1 MYIGGYGINLSEID
15 DLTNKTDSLSK
26 KLLEHGVT
34 GFCPTIISI
43 KEGYE
48 KVSVTSP
55 VKYVCDAH
63 WLLGHTRSKA
73 KERWI
78 NWSRNNRLVLNDSH
92 TQGMDAVNVRYS

>member
-1 MYIGGYGINLSEID
+1 MLHKTYILCIGGYGINLSEID

-48 KVSVTSP
+48 KVRFNITI
-55 VKYVCDAH
+55 KYVIYNGIDF
-63 WLLGHTRSKA
+63 
-73 KERWI
+73 
-78 NWSRNNRLVLNDSH
+78 
-92 TQGMDAVNVRYS
+92 